1 MAAKPL
7 TNLEALE
14 NEIVYLQAR
23 SRQLEDVI
31 DDNFKYLQENHL
43 SMVVKSVIP
52 KRTGAR
58 TLLITVLGIIFQNER
73 FQGKVNKMLDDGIDK
88 IVNLFDRLFSK
99 KKE

>member
-1 MAAKPL
+1 MPAKPISS
-7 TNLEALE
+7 LEALE
-14 NEIVYLQAR
+14 NEITHLQAR
-23 SRQLEDVI
+23 AQQLEDVI

-73 FQGKVNKMLDDGIDK
+73 FRGK
-88 IVNLFDRLFSK
+88 
-99 KKE
+99 